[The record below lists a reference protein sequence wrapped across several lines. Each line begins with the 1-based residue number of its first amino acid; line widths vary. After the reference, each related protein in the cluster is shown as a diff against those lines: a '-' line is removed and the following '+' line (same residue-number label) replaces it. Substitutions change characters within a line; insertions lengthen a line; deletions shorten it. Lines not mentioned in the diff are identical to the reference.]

1 MSRLLIISLACLILA
16 GMANGVMDTLQ
27 FHYAGSPF
35 ERMSEQAQRYWNP
48 RISWENKYARNE
60 EGKLLQPTRPSF
72 PGSTTVFSFLTDG
85 WHLMKFLYQGLLRLA
100 IVLAACAALRTWIL
114 RVPWWA
120 ALIAWIALA
129 AIQAAGFHI
138 TYTIIF

>member
-1 MSRLLIISLACLILA
+1 MKQAIIIVSLLVMA

-27 FHYAGSPF
+27 FHYAGSGF

-48 RISWENKYARNE
+48 GISWENKYTRNA
-60 EGKLLQPTRPSF
+60 EGQLLQPLRPAF
-72 PGSTTVFSFLTDG
+72 LGSTTVFSFLTDG

-100 IVLAACAALRTWIL
+100 IVLAACAALRTWKI
-114 RVPWWA
+114 RAPWWG
-120 ALIAWIALA
+120 IALA
-129 AIQAAGFHI
+129 WIVLAGIQAAGFHF